1 MVLIFIRNGG
11 HEQNDQASVANL
23 PRAVGSFKN
32 YVDKMRWVGD
42 QKIFFH
48 ALGKKCA
55 CHGRKVVKKGK
66 ILSTYS
72 Y

>member
-1 MVLIFIRNGG
+1 MVLMFILNGED
-11 HEQNDQASVANL
+11 HEQNDRASVANL
-23 PRAVGSFKN
+23 PRAVGSIKK

-66 ILSTYS
+66 ILST
-72 Y
+72 

>member
-11 HEQNDQASVANL
+11 HEQNDRASVANL

-42 QKIFFH
+42 QKNAHLLVFRVNIGH
-48 ALGKKCA
+48 VEVD
-55 CHGRKVVKKGK
+55 R
-66 ILSTYS
+66 
-72 Y
+72 